1 MLNNLRK
8 EDNFMNKKRIIAI
21 SAIITTIILS
31 FLTGSTFAKYL
42 TEYKTTASLQIAR
55 WSVSEDFLVNGV
67 SKKSENINLATTYN
81 PETLVNGK
89 IAPGTSGTFGVQID
103 ATGTETGINYEIKI
117 DRILGAII
125 HNLVFIYNDNTYS
138 SLSELSN
145 ALSGNIPADADNK
158 IVNLEI
164 GWCWPYE
171 TIVHESSK
179 SGDGQDTLDGSTIYN
194 SKYSFDITITCTQ
207 DIPKV

>member
-1 MLNNLRK
+1 
-8 EDNFMNKKRIIAI
+8 MNKKRIIAI

>member
-1 MLNNLRK
+1 
-8 EDNFMNKKRIIAI
+8 MNKKRIIAVF
-21 SAIITTIILS
+21 IIIALIILS

-42 TEYKTTASLQIAR
+42 TEYRTTASLQIAR

-81 PETLVNGK
+81 PATLVNGK

-117 DRILGAII
+117 DKILGATIN
-125 HNLVFIYNDNTYS
+125 NLVFTYNNNTYS
-138 SLSELSN
+138 NLSELSN
-145 ALSGNIPADADNK
+145 AVSGNIPADADNK

-171 TIVHESSK
+171 TLVNGNSAN
-179 SGDGQDTLDGSTIYN
+179 GDEQDTLDGSTIYN

>member
-1 MLNNLRK
+1 
-8 EDNFMNKKRIIAI
+8 MNKKRIIAVFT
-21 SAIITTIILS
+21 IIALIILS

-55 WSVSEDFLVNGV
+55 WSISEDFLVNGV
-67 SKKSENINLATTYN
+67 SKKSDNINLATTYN

-103 ATGTETGINYEIKI
+103 ATGTETGINYEIKF

-125 HNLVFIYNDNTYS
+125 NNLVFTYNNNTYS
-138 SLSELSN
+138 NLSELSN
-145 ALSGNIPADADNK
+145 VISGNIAANAENK

-171 TIVHESSK
+171 TVVNGSSHD
-179 SGDGQDTLDGSTIYN
+179 GDSQDTLDGSTIYN
-194 SKYSFDITITCTQ
+194 SKYSFDVTITCTQ

>member
-1 MLNNLRK
+1 
-8 EDNFMNKKRIIAI
+8 MNKKKIISI
-21 SAIITTIILS
+21 FTIIVLIILS

-55 WSVSEDFLVNGV
+55 WSVSEEFLVNGV
-67 SKKSENINLATTYN
+67 SNESQKINLATTYN

-103 ATGTETGINYEIKI
+103 ATGTETGINYEIKF

-125 HNLVFIYNDNTYS
+125 NNLVFTYNNNTYS
-138 SLSELSN
+138 NLSELSN
-145 ALSGNIPADADNK
+145 IISGNIAANAENK

-171 TIVHESSK
+171 TVENGSFHD
-179 SGDGQDTLDGSTIYN
+179 GDIQDTLDGSTIYN
-194 SKYSFDITITCTQ
+194 SKYSFDVTITCTQ

>member
-1 MLNNLRK
+1 
-8 EDNFMNKKRIIAI
+8 MNKKRVIAVFVIIAL
-21 SAIITTIILS
+21 IILS

-67 SKKSENINLATTYN
+67 SNESQKINLATTYN

-103 ATGTETGINYEIKI
+103 ATGTETGINYEIKF

-125 HNLVFIYNDNTYS
+125 NNLVFTYNNNTYS
-138 SLSELSN
+138 NLSELSN
-145 ALSGNIPADADNK
+145 IISGNIAANAENK

-171 TIVHESSK
+171 TVENGSS
-179 SGDGQDTLDGSTIYN
+179 
-194 SKYSFDITITCTQ
+194 
-207 DIPKV
+207 

>member
-1 MLNNLRK
+1 
-8 EDNFMNKKRIIAI
+8 MNKKRVIAVFVIIAL
-21 SAIITTIILS
+21 IILS

-67 SKKSENINLATTYN
+67 SNESQKINLATTYN

-103 ATGTETGINYEIKI
+103 ATGTETGINYEIKF

-125 HNLVFIYNDNTYS
+125 NNLVFTYNNNTYS
-138 SLSELSN
+138 NLSELSN
-145 ALSGNIPADADNK
+145 IISGNIAANAENK

-171 TIVHESSK
+171 TLVNGSSAN
-179 SGDGQDTLDGSTIYN
+179 GDEQDTLDGSTIYN
-194 SKYSFDITITCTQ
+194 SKYSFDVTITCTQ

>member
-1 MLNNLRK
+1 
-8 EDNFMNKKRIIAI
+8 MNKKKIISI
-21 SAIITTIILS
+21 FTIIVLIILS

-55 WSVSEDFLVNGV
+55 WSVSEEFLVNGV
-67 SKKSENINLATTYN
+67 SNESQKINLATTYN

-103 ATGTETGINYEIKI
+103 ATGTETGINYEIKF

-125 HNLVFIYNDNTYS
+125 NNLVFTYNNNTYS
-138 SLSELSN
+138 NLSELSN
-145 ALSGNIPADADNK
+145 IISGKIAANAENK

-171 TIVHESSK
+171 TVENGSFHD
-179 SGDGQDTLDGSTIYN
+179 GDIQDTLDGSTIYN
-194 SKYSFDITITCTQ
+194 SKYSFDVTITCTQ

>member
-1 MLNNLRK
+1 
-8 EDNFMNKKRIIAI
+8 MNKKRIIAVF
-21 SAIITTIILS
+21 IIIALIILS

-42 TEYKTTASLQIAR
+42 TEYRTTASLQIAR

-81 PETLVNGK
+81 PATLVNGK

-117 DRILGAII
+117 DKILGATIN
-125 HNLVFIYNDNTYS
+125 NLVFTYNNNTYS
-138 SLSELSN
+138 NLSELSN
-145 ALSGNIPADADNK
+145 AVSGNIPADADNK

-171 TIVHESSK
+171 TLVNGNSA
-179 SGDGQDTLDGSTIYN
+179 SGDEQDTLDGSTIYN

>member
-1 MLNNLRK
+1 
-8 EDNFMNKKRIIAI
+8 MNKKRVIAVFVIIAL
-21 SAIITTIILS
+21 IILS

-67 SKKSENINLATTYN
+67 SNESQKINLATTYN

-103 ATGTETGINYEIKI
+103 ATGTETGINYEIKF

-125 HNLVFIYNDNTYS
+125 NNLVFTYNNNTYS
-138 SLSELSN
+138 NLSELSN
-145 ALSGNIPADADNK
+145 IISGNIAANAENK

-171 TIVHESSK
+171 TVENGSFHD
-179 SGDGQDTLDGSTIYN
+179 GDIQDTLDGSTIYN
-194 SKYSFDITITCTQ
+194 SR
-207 DIPKV
+207 